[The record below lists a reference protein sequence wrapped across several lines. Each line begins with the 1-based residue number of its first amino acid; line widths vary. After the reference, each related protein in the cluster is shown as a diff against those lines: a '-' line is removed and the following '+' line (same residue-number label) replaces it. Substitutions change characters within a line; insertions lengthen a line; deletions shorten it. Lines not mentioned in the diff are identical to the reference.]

1 MNSAHV
7 IEVRDLRKLFGPV
20 VALTGVSMHVDK
32 DEVLCLLGDNGAGKS
47 TLIKTLSGVYAP
59 TEGQILMNGEPIS
72 FSSPRDALDRGI
84 ATVHQTLA
92 LIPLMSIMRNFFMG
106 REPLKHAFGHMD
118 IRKANKIARRELQNI
133 GIDVRDPSEA
143 VGKLSGGERQ
153 CVAIARAVYFG
164 ARVLILDEPTSALG
178 VHQTATVL
186 RYIRILRD
194 KGLSVIFITHN
205 VHHAMAV
212 GDRFTV
218 LNRGRTIGTWT
229 REEISLPELE
239 TAMAGGRALQELS
252 QEMGQTV

>member
-1 MNSAHV
+1 M
-7 IEVRDLRKLFGPV
+7 
-20 VALTGVSMHVDK
+20 ALAGVSMHVNRG
-32 DEVLCLLGDNGAGKS
+32 EVLCLLGDNGAGKS

-59 TEGQILMNGEPIS
+59 TEGEILMNGKPVR
-72 FSSPRDALDRGI
+72 FLSPRDALDRGI

-106 REPLKHAFGHMD
+106 REPLKFVLGHMD
-118 IRKANKIARRELQNI
+118 IRKANRIARRELRNI

-186 RYIRILRD
+186 RYIKTVRD

-205 VHHAMAV
+205 VHHALTV

-218 LNRGRTIGTWT
+218 LNRGRTIGTWRSDQIT
-229 REEISLPELE
+229 LPELE
-239 TAMAGGRALQELS
+239 KAMAGGRALQELS
-252 QEMGQTV
+252 RELGRTV